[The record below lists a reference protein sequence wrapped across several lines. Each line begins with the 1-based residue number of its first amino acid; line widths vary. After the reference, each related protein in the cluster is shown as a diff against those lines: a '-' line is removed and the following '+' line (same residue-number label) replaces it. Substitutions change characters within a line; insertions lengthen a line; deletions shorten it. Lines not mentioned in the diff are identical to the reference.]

1 MYNWP
6 KSLDTEQST
15 TYKSKGVHKNRDS
28 TAKMQL
34 ESKDR
39 EGRTDAEIAAE
50 QTAANMTE
58 KVTPKNIG
66 VDEPVKIAK
75 HEKDV
80 TQEQQKAVNKTS
92 AANVS
97 RVKAGGW
104 RLPYPGM
111 GDRSSFG
118 DGPPAG
124 NANNI
129 NQEEKYQMAASIMES
144 NSGGGGQMS
153 GMMGGMS
160 GGGGGGSGAQGA
172 VGAMSGQIGNDIA
185 AMDDEIDQATE
196 ALFQDDSVGEA
207 HRALGEKLQG
217 R

>member
-6 KSLDTEQST
+6 KNLDSEQST
-15 TYKSKGVHKNRDS
+15 TYKSQGVHKNRDS

-34 ESKDR
+34 EAKDR

-50 QTAANMTE
+50 QTAANMTPE
-58 KVTPKNIG
+58 KVQPKSIG

-75 HEKDV
+75 AEKDI

-97 RVKAGGW
+97 SVTPGGW

-118 DGPPAG
+118 DGPPTG
-124 NANNI
+124 SNNL
-129 NQEEKYQMAASIMES
+129 NQEDKYKMAASIMES
-144 NSGGGGQMS
+144 DSGGGGQMG

-160 GGGGGGSGAQGA
+160 GGGGGSGAQGA